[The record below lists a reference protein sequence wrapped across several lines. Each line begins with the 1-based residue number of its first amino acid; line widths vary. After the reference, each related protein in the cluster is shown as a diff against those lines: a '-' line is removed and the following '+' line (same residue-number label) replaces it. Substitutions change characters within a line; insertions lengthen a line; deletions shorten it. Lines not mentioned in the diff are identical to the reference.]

1 MPYTPSR
8 KRTIVAALIFALGLC
23 LGLGDAAWGAK
34 FKKVDWSEFMEER
47 TAPPPTT
54 DAKPE
59 KAEKKAKKTAKKG
72 KKGKKGKGKA
82 KARKGKARNR

>member
-1 MPYTPSR
+1 MPYFPSR
-8 KRTIVAALIFALGLC
+8 RRTIVAALIFALGLC

-34 FKKVDWSEFMEER
+34 FKKVDWSEFMEEKN
-47 TAPPPTT
+47 APPPTT
-54 DAKPE
+54 AAQPE

-72 KKGKKGKGKA
+72 KKGKKGKA